1 MPGTSPQTRS
11 GHSTHSIT
19 APNFPWHHIG
29 GVCQSLC
36 SAELTTDE
44 LVDWLS
50 NLVPCPSCQ
59 TVEDYL
65 GSLLR
70 QSIPQLIQTIE
81 QYQTSGGKPAPT
93 CQCAASQPQPAPI
106 EPAPLPEATCLLNED
121 DDWVFNIVTPSTACV
136 QWIKDRLQE
145 TYIKQ
150 TLRTSWKRYM
160 NFFDVQNKL
169 WATANTGFTP
179 WAQFPRKRSPLV
191 PQTVSDITFGPC
203 ELGPKQHRSLNI
215 VLKWA
220 QLDTK
225 VSEKAQRWLYYLDR
239 PSARPVEYNRGPPLT
254 PSIGTMVCQPDFQDE
269 DALAL
274 WTNCTDCEVLVN
286 TEADLSWGNFERSAE
301 KTRQLQGL
309 QGVTVLFLG
318 CVVISDD
325 VACSKLLLMRETG
338 YRILE
343 DLIRLNILAVL
354 VGMFDDCLLPL
365 LQTAMSSGPEWSLQE
380 LCEHLSR
387 WFIVCTRL
395 SDYDDSPSHS
405 HLALKALLAH
415 ILNIATSENGSG
427 ARRLFAPQTSEGW
440 QDTADVAAMGT
451 VYGCAVGTL
460 MVQSVKDIIMC
471 REHSNLPP
479 SSAKSNAES
488 PQLAGTILQAVM
500 SSELDSCAPD
510 EVAVMGTSSRELP
523 PWSRS
528 QVLDLYRFLQQV
540 QASLQSVV
548 ESYQS
553 VLDGERLVHA
563 VQAAF
568 SSVVSKHVPLDNTSN
583 ISIFG
588 TEHLASVAGSG
599 HHASLRDGQPVRR
612 YNAGFALEAF
622 RDLASLEVCNHSEED
637 LRTDSRFQ
645 DCWAGEAS
653 RPTRS
658 DDEPPA
664 ADTDWQPSEGHQ
676 PLGTAPVVTA
686 TPWIPRTSTPE
697 LMLGSAAGS
706 VTPGSS
712 GGPVTP
718 STSIYS
724 RKSSLA
730 PETLRTHSAAPPS
743 RLTVDD
749 GIPPHDVVKVR
760 KTEKQRSLMAVVES
774 VSGPEVSARKVMGA
788 AHTGDVEASMANVV
802 ETYLPNRPDT
812 ITTSPP
818 VPDIPGTRKADS
830 LSEESTQGAVGH
842 VHVKPGWRALVF
854 VLASAV
860 SAFLVGMCLGAY
872 FQSRNAYSTL
882 PSHHHTQMPA
892 ARVRDAFT
900 WGGSTAYS
908 RGSIVCIVGSP
919 VEDFYEVLNI
929 KGDRDVSTLATAEQN

>member
-1 MPGTSPQTRS
+1 MPGISSPSSQTRF
-11 GHSTHSIT
+11 GHRTHSII
-19 APNFPWHHIG
+19 APECPWHHIG
-29 GVCQSLC
+29 
-36 SAELTTDE
+36 
-44 LVDWLS
+44 VDWLS

-65 GSLLR
+65 RSLLR
-70 QSIPQLIQTIE
+70 PSIPNLIQIIE
-81 QYQTSGGKPAPT
+81 QYEASGKKPAPT
-93 CQCAASQPQPAPI
+93 CQCAASQPQPAPT

-145 TYIKQ
+145 TYIEQ

-179 WAQFPRKRSPLV
+179 WAQFPRKKSPLV

-225 VSEKAQRWLYYLDR
+225 VSEKALRWLYYLDR
-239 PSARPVEYNRGPPLT
+239 PAARPVEYNRGPPLT
-254 PSIGTMVCQPDFQDE
+254 PSIGTMVRQPDFQDE

-274 WTNCTDCEVLVN
+274 WANCTDCEVLVN

-318 CVVISDD
+318 CVVINDNA
-325 VACSKLLLMRETG
+325 ACSKLLLMRETG
-338 YRILE
+338 YWILE
-343 DLIRLNILAVL
+343 DLIRHDFLDVL
-354 VGMFDDCLLPL
+354 DGRFDDCLLPL
-365 LQTAMSSGPEWSLQE
+365 LQTAMTAGPEWSLQE

-387 WFIVCTRL
+387 WFIVWTRL
-395 SDYDDSPSHS
+395 SGYDGSPSHS
-405 HLALKALLAH
+405 HTAFKALLVY
-415 ILNIATSENGSG
+415 LSNIATSERGSG

-440 QDTADVAAMGT
+440 EDTADVAAMGT

-460 MVQSVKDIIMC
+460 TMLSLKSITERMQLSDV
-471 REHSNLPP
+471 PP
-479 SSAKSNAES
+479 SPVKTNAES
-488 PQLAGTILQAVM
+488 PQLGSKILQAIL
-500 SSELDSCAPD
+500 SSNQDTCGADESVLMGGSSCK
-510 EVAVMGTSSRELP
+510 LP
-523 PWSRS
+523 P
-528 QVLDLYRFLQQV
+528 QYHGDVLALSRFLQHLR
-540 QASLQSVV
+540 ASVNSVAL
-548 ESYQS
+548 SYQS
-553 VLDGERLVHA
+553 VLDGERLVQA
-563 VQAAF
+563 IQAAF
-568 SSVVSKHVPLDNTSN
+568 SSVVAKHVSLENTSVHQF
-583 ISIFG
+583 FG
-588 TEHLASVAGSG
+588 TEHMAPMTGTG
-599 HHASLRDGQPVRR
+599 HHASFRDELARW
-612 YNAGFALEAF
+612 YNAGFAVEAF

-637 LRTDSRFQ
+637 LRTDSRFH

-718 STSIYS
+718 STSICS
-724 RKSSLA
+724 RSPKSSLA
-730 PETLRTHSAAPPS
+730 PETLGTRSAAPPS

-749 GIPPHDVVKVR
+749 GIPPHNVVKVK
-760 KTEKQRSLMAVVES
+760 KTEKQNSLMAVVES
-774 VSGPEVSARKVMGA
+774 ASSPEVPARKVMGA
-788 AHTGDVEASMANVV
+788 AHPGDVEPSTANVV
-802 ETYLPNRPDT
+802 ETYLPNHPET

-818 VPDIPGTRKADS
+818 VPDIPGTRRAGS

-842 VHVKPGWRALVF
+842 VHVKPGWKALVF

-900 WGGSTAYS
+900 WGGSTTYS

-919 VEDFYEVLNI
+919 MEGFYEVLNI
-929 KGDRDVSTLATAEQN
+929 KGDRDVSTLPAAERN